1 MINEFKLFTNLFSW
15 IIRKDLYE
23 FHIAAAVIGGSV
35 VSGVMQSS
43 AASDA
48 AGAQTAAAN
57 QANATQMNMFN
68 TTQANLKPY
77 MTQGAMAIG
86 NIANQ
91 RANGTLGGN
100 FTNADLNANMA
111 PNYAFQLQ
119 QGQQALQN
127 SQAADSG
134 VLSGAALKGMQNF
147 TQNTAAGAYQQA
159 YNNWLSNQNLNYGQM
174 MGLASLGENAAAMAG
189 NNAVQTGQSIGQNMI
204 GAGNAQAAGMIGG
217 ANALSGAIGNATGY
231 MGLNNMLGG
240 GNLGD
245 LFGGGGG
252 VSTASL
258 DPSQISGLAG
268 GTPFMSGGAY
278 GFGG

>member
-1 MINEFKLFTNLFSW
+1 MTNEFKLFSNLFSW

-23 FHIAAAVIGGSV
+23 FHVAAAVIGGAV
-35 VSGVMQSS
+35 VSGVVQSS

-57 QANATQMNMFN
+57 QANATQQGMFN
-68 TTQANLKPY
+68 TTQKNLSPY
-77 MTQGAMAIG
+77 YTQGAGAIKG
-86 NIANQ
+86 LNDKL
-91 RANGTLGGN
+91 ANGTLGGN
-100 FTNADLNANMA
+100 FTNADLNAYMA

-159 YNNWLSNQNLNYGQM
+159 YANWLSNQNLNYGQL
-174 MGLASLGENAAAMAG
+174 MGIASLGENAAAMMG
-189 NNAVQTGQSIGQNMI
+189 NNATQTGQSIAQNMI
-204 GAGNAQAAGMIGG
+204 GAGNAQAAGTIGS
-217 ANALSGAIGNATGY
+217 ANALSGAIGSATGY

-245 LFGGGGG
+245 LFGGGGT
-252 VSTASL
+252 STASL
-258 DPSQISGLAG
+258 DSSQISSLAG